1 MSTDFLTPALPY
13 IPYVLVSLVGIVMGL
28 LYVLYGWKASDKDV
42 KIQEAARVKNFLW
55 IAAGAFIAFIAD
67 FKAIDANAQKPAL
80 FGFYLAA
87 AILTLLLTL
96 FAWAAWIAVSASRI
110 KRRHPDQY
118 PDEPFH
124 PVSDFLFYGYQH
136 YQKQFKAAVETKAE
150 TKSNRYEQWTRRFL
164 PHYTDS
170 LAVSLDLA
178 QSRLRQGQLHRTEVS
193 LILGAICAV
202 IKSVYED
209 KQRDIYARFLR
220 AYPAGNAPQQILEQ
234 LRFARADRSEYEYY
248 LASEASSLDA
258 KPETITLPVE
268 RRASADRSLPGAPL
282 AFTLGEDQL
291 HDEVRRIE
299 YPPMLETEIQTQ
311 VRKYFEAQGFRSLSS
326 FVLKNPAN
334 EKFFGTLTIESSHSH
349 NLGDT
354 PEQQKELKKL
364 LKPFVL
370 ALEIAAAP

>member
-1 MSTDFLTPALPY
+1 MIFPVSQNRYSTSKAVPQYDLYRTTMSTDFLTPALPY

-42 KIQEAARVKNFLW
+42 KIQEAARVKNSLW

-220 AYPAGNAPQQILEQ
+220 AYPASNAPQQILEQ

-248 LASEASSLDA
+248 LALEASSLLDLA
-258 KPETITLPVE
+258 GK
-268 RRASADRSLPGAPL
+268 DRYCL
-282 AFTLGEDQL
+282 F
-291 HDEVRRIE
+291 
-299 YPPMLETEIQTQ
+299 
-311 VRKYFEAQGFRSLSS
+311 
-326 FVLKNPAN
+326 
-334 EKFFGTLTIESSHSH
+334 
-349 NLGDT
+349 
-354 PEQQKELKKL
+354 
-364 LKPFVL
+364 
-370 ALEIAAAP
+370 